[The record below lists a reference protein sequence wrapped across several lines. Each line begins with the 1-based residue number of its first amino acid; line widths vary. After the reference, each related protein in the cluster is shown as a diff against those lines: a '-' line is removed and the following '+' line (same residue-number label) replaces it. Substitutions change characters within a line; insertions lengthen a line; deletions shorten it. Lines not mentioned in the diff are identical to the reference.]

1 MDTPNSLSKI
11 LSAYERL
18 AAFGTAQTIMIYN
31 TAEKTKASLNPCIML
46 VMKLAKEIE
55 IIKKHFYS
63 EKSDSGL
70 KERQFKKE
78 PPSKKCIRSNR
89 CLHCRIIA

>member
-1 MDTPNSLSKI
+1 
-11 LSAYERL
+11 
-18 AAFGTAQTIMIYN
+18 
-31 TAEKTKASLNPCIML
+31 ML

-70 KERQFKKE
+70 KKDSSKE
-78 PPSKKCIRSNR
+78 NHLQKIHTK
-89 CLHCRIIA
+89 